1 MATINSDGKVAYIYN
16 ADDDTWYAISGAV
29 NTNQEYTWTADQTFS
44 GATFEAVVTAQGGVN
59 NFQNP
64 TARNAA
70 ITSPTNGIVCFIRQT
85 DAGEVLNQI
94 QYYYNGA
101 WKSYDGY
108 ANLSTQTGTYTL
120 QLTDA
125 GKTITVNEI
134 VGDPM
139 GLPEISIPANSSVA
153 FPIGTRIDIVNLYDG
168 TALILPTSGVTVH
181 SNKGTPA
188 AIADQYSGATLLKI
202 DTNTWVLIGN
212 LVYAGTIVTP

>member
-44 GATFEAVVTAQGGVN
+44 GATFEAVVTAQAGIN

-94 QYYYNGA
+94 QYYYNGV

-108 ANLSTQTGTYTL
+108 ANLSTKTNNYTL
-120 QLTDA
+120 ALTDA
-125 GKTITVNEI
+125 GKSITVSSADGKAI
-134 VGDPM
+134 YV
-139 GLPEISIPANSSVA
+139 PANSSVE
-153 FPIGTRIDIVNLYDG
+153 FPVGSRIDIIRLGAGDLQVIAN
-168 TALILPTSGVTVH
+168 AGVTIY
-181 SNKGTPA
+181 SKEGNL
-188 AIADQYSGATLLKI
+188 AIASQYSGATLLKI
-202 DTNTWVLIGN
+202 DTNTWVLVGDLKYSGAI
-212 LVYAGTIVTP
+212 LVVD